1 MDALLECCCGMD
13 IHRDMVEACILKGL
27 TNEPQAIRA
36 QFKATRSGLTN
47 LVSWLIDNDCFQM
60 AMESTGVY
68 WHPVYEAIEDHMPYI
83 ERLMVVNAHHMRNLP
98 GRKNDIKDAEWIANL
113 LRHGL
118 LEASFVPGRD
128 IRNLR
133 EYSRLHKS
141 FVEER
146 TRYVNRLEKFLQIHG
161 FKLSSVMS
169 NIIGVSGRN
178 LLNTLAEKGSIS
190 ATDVFSAVG
199 KRLKKPIDE
208 IEASVCGC
216 INSHERIILKII
228 LKKIDNAN
236 ADIADILLSM
246 QALCQPF
253 QKQVEQM
260 CSIPGIDV
268 TAALAILGEISEY
281 PEEAFSCAEKL
292 CSWAGLSPRNDE
304 SAGKVKSRKVL
315 HGNSYIKSI
324 LCQVAW
330 AAVRSRKSHFHQWF
344 WSNQGRLG
352 RKKAIIAVS
361 RKCLKLIYHL
371 LKNGEFYSPE
381 IALKKSMHS

>member
-1 MDALLECCCGMD
+1 MQALLECCCGID

-36 QFKATRSGLTN
+36 QFKTTKSDLSN
-47 LVSWLIDNDCFQM
+47 LVSWLNDNECYHI

-68 WHPVYEAIEDHMPYI
+68 WYPVYEAIEEQSIYI
-83 ERLMVVNAHHMRNLP
+83 EHMMVVNAHHMRNLP
-98 GRKNDIKDAEWIANL
+98 GRKSDVKDAEWIANL

-118 LEASFVPGRD
+118 LEASFIPDRV

-146 TRYVNRLEKFLQIHG
+146 TRYINQLEKFLQIHG

-169 NIIGVSGRN
+169 NIICVSGRN

-190 ATDVFSAVG
+190 VSDVLLAVG
-199 KRLKKPIDE
+199 KRLRKPIDE
-208 IEASVCGC
+208 IEAAVCGS
-216 INSHERIILKII
+216 INSHESVMLKLI
-228 LKKIDNAN
+228 LKKIDDAE
-236 ADIADILLSM
+236 ADITSILLAM
-246 QALCQPF
+246 QELSQPF
-253 QKQVEQM
+253 QKQVDQV
-260 CSIPGIDV
+260 CSVPGVDTIS
-268 TAALAILGEISEY
+268 ALAILGEISEC
-281 PEEAFSCAEKL
+281 PGETFSSAEKL
-292 CSWAGLSPRNDE
+292 SSWAGLSPRNDE
-304 SAGKVKSRKVL
+304 SAGKVKSRKIL
-315 HGNSYIKSI
+315 HGNPYIKSI

-330 AAVRSRKSHFHQWF
+330 AAVRSRKSHFHAWF

-361 RKCLKLIYHL
+361 
-371 LKNGEFYSPE
+371 SW
-381 IALKKSMHS
+381 